1 MSNASWQIPL
11 SGDLSP
17 VSPETQNR
25 NALTAMQV
33 QQARQQMAGQNAL
46 KKILSDPN
54 AIDGTTGLPTPN
66 ALKSVMAIDPQA
78 GMAFQQGILKTKDQQ
93 LQLMDDQIKISGSL
107 VSQVGEPAMIA
118 YQDAK
123 DKGLP
128 DADALRIGQ
137 VAYTQGYEAVRQ
149 GGAVPKSIMDGVP
162 SSFDPTRVRGNL
174 MKYADIVKQHE
185 DAQKQ
190 ARADRKEDFQEEEA
204 GKRDERADARM
215 GQMAAALGAR
225 NESGGTL
232 VTLKDKDGKDVPAF
246 VEKDGSVKPV
256 QLPEGATFGG
266 KVGSGSSAAQIS
278 DDSAD
283 LIADEVLAGNRM
295 ALTGLARSPAN
306 ISKVNDKIAEKA
318 KAQGLTGADLAAAQA
333 SFASTMSG
341 ERAVGTRSA
350 NMEIAANEVKNMAPL
365 ALSASEKVD
374 RTEYPTLNKIIQA
387 AEKGTGDENVVRFG
401 LAANSL
407 VYTYAKFLNPNGIP
421 TDADKAKAAD
431 ILDTAWSKGQFS
443 TAVDQIKKEIASG
456 QSGVA
461 STKQGLKDE
470 ISGKKPTPEP
480 PSDDDGWTVTKVK

>member
-1 MSNASWQIPL
+1 MSNAAWQIPL

-25 NALTAMQV
+25 NALMAMQV

-54 AIDGTTGLPTPN
+54 AIDSTTGLPTPN
-66 ALKSVMAIDPQA
+66 ALKSMMAIDPQA

-118 YQDAK
+118 YQDAI

-128 DADALRIGQ
+128 EPDARRIGQ
-137 VAYTQGYEAVRQ
+137 ATYTQGYEAVRQ

-256 QLPEGATFGG
+256 ALPEGTSLAG
-266 KVGSGSSAAQIS
+266 KVGADKAGGAAFDPKMGELMAALAERGVSVPAGFRSKEQQSALYKGLLERNK
-278 DDSAD
+278 DKTP
-283 LIADEVLAGNRM
+283 DE
-295 ALTGLARSPAN
+295 
-306 ISKVNDKIAEKA
+306 IAESIAKGQLEFGAQKKEITTAAGKA
-318 KAQGLTGADLAAAQA
+318 GAVEVAQ
-333 SFASTMSG
+333 
-341 ERAVGTRSA
+341 
-350 NMEIAANEVKNMAPL
+350 NELNEFVPL
-365 ALSASEKVD
+365 ALKASAAVPRGSWVPLSRLFQMADESISDPALKD
-374 RTEYPTLNKIIQA
+374 FKIRNQA
-387 AEKGTGDENVVRFG
+387 VINAYDQ
-401 LAANSL
+401 LAAR
-407 VYTYAKFLNPNGIP
+407 GG
-421 TDADKAKAAD
+421 TDVKKREENHNLLTTADGPEAYKAALEA
-431 ILDTAWSKGQFS
+431 IQSEGEAAHRA
-443 TAVDQIKKEIASG
+443 AVRATRVSELSDPS
-456 QSGVA
+456 
-461 STKQGLKDE
+461 
-470 ISGKKPTPEP
+470 KKPDA
-480 PSDDDGWTVTKVK
+480 SADDDGWTVTKVK

>member
-1 MSNASWQIPL
+1 MSNAAWQIPL

-25 NALTAMQV
+25 NALMAMQV

-54 AIDGTTGLPTPN
+54 AIDSTTGLPTPN

-118 YQDAK
+118 YQDAI

-128 DADALRIGQ
+128 EPDARRIGQ
-137 VAYTQGYEAVRQ
+137 ATYTQGYEAVRQ

-174 MKYADIVKQHE
+174 MKYADIVKAHQ
-185 DAQKQ
+185 DAQRQ
-190 ARADRKEDFQEEEA
+190 ARADKAEDRHEKHDETMESIAEA
-204 GKRDERADARM
+204 R
-215 GQMAAALGAR
+215 LG
-225 NESGGTL
+225 ESEAKGSRVGWEIQSATGP
-232 VTLKDKDGKDVPAF
+232 DGKPISVRVNKDTGDVLPL
-246 VEKDGSVKPV
+246 K
-256 QLPEGATFGG
+256 LPEGVTGLSKEPSA
-266 KVGSGSSAAQIS
+266 GSGAQIS

-470 ISGKKPTPEP
+470 ISGKNPAVEP